1 MQITGGKKKKI
12 NKKKQVAKMQ
22 MSAFM
27 LLKCKVKVI
36 ITTDNSKK
44 CDSGFKHVYFCS
56 GWAF

>member
-1 MQITGGKKKKI
+1 
-12 NKKKQVAKMQ
+12 MQ